1 LLSYTILG
9 DLGFLSRL
17 SICRQVFL
25 KEESLHTLDNI
36 NKVAYDI
43 KKVADEREF
52 GKVFLLNP

>member
-1 LLSYTILG
+1 LTILG

>member
-1 LLSYTILG
+1 LTILG

-25 KEESLHTLDNI
+25 KEESLCTLDKI
-36 NKVAYDI
+36 NKVAYNI

>member
-9 DLGFLSRL
+9 HLGFLSRL

-25 KEESLHTLDNI
+25 KEESLCTLDKI
-36 NKVAYDI
+36 NKVAYNI
-43 KKVADEREF
+43 KKVVNEREF